1 MKCKFISS
9 LLNGFNILSLHVFT
23 SEKLKKKKNVD
34 VLLTDT

>member
-23 SEKLKKKKNVD
+23 SEKLKKKNVD